1 MAASMDYCPGGAEF
15 DEDDEFDDGFM
26 FGHDEI
32 NGFERSEAL
41 NVSNGN
47 TNHYE
52 DRGGFGTPSLNSK
65 SPTTKSVALERKMK
79 EATTVGAD
87 DFRMAILRGNLE
99 AIKTFINKG
108 YKVNTVLKCGWTPL
122 MYAASSALP
131 QIVKFLIDNG
141 ADPHSHKDMYTV
153 LMAAC
158 GSAASSEEDILQCVS
173 YLLEKGV
180 NVNAHDRYHM
190 SPLMYACR
198 EGRVKVIS
206 KLLDNQ
212 ANINKQDSRGWT
224 SLSWAVSKNH
234 QGAVKFLV
242 ERGADIKKVHCDG
255 QTALDIAIAQDL
267 QAIIKLLGGD
277 TSNNSTSSL
286 SYSNSAFPTTNG
298 WTQPPNSSIPEVSG
312 PSKKAMI
319 YGELELFLTGLGLNH
334 LVQLFQEQQV
344 DFDMFLR
351 MTDEDLI
358 KVNLHYISNMYTVLM
373 AACGSA
379 ASSEEDILQCVSYLL
394 EKGVNVNAHDR
405 YHMSPLMYAC
415 REGRVKVISK
425 LLDNQANI
433 NKQDSRGWT
442 SLSWAVSKNH
452 QGAVKLLVER
462 GADIKKV
469 HCDGQTALDIA
480 IAQDLQAIIKLLGGD
495 TSNNSNNSLSY
506 SNSAFPITNGWTQP
520 PNSSIPEVSGPSKK
534 AMIYGELELFLTGL
548 GLNHLV
554 QLFQE
559 QQVDFDM
566 FLRMTD
572 EDLIKMGIQQ
582 IGVRK
587 KILDGIHMVHKR
599 EWEKESLPTVKYNKK
614 MRQVCVEAVAIAAN
628 ISKHIKYLGSTIH
641 YIADQ
646 VTGNSSV
653 LEIQDGA
660 TPKQLQKHCEETLA
674 NVELLQKELDS
685 FLGGNPCSFDFVN
698 RDPLMT
704 LISKARCHRDYLE
717 LLPLNAH
724 MTRV

>member
-1 MAASMDYCPGGAEF
+1 MDYCPGGAEF

-65 SPTTKSVALERKMK
+65 SPKTKSVALERKMK

-87 DFRMAILRGNLE
+87 DFRMAILRGNLD

-108 YKVNTVLKCGWTPL
+108 YKVNTVLKCGWPPL

-141 ADPHSHKDMYTV
+141 ADPHSHKD
-153 LMAAC
+153 
-158 GSAASSEEDILQCVS
+158 
-173 YLLEKGV
+173 
-180 NVNAHDRYHM
+180 
-190 SPLMYACR
+190 
-198 EGRVKVIS
+198 
-206 KLLDNQ
+206 
-212 ANINKQDSRGWT
+212 
-224 SLSWAVSKNH
+224 
-234 QGAVKFLV
+234 
-242 ERGADIKKVHCDG
+242 
-255 QTALDIAIAQDL
+255 
-267 QAIIKLLGGD
+267 
-277 TSNNSTSSL
+277 
-286 SYSNSAFPTTNG
+286 
-298 WTQPPNSSIPEVSG
+298 
-312 PSKKAMI
+312 
-319 YGELELFLTGLGLNH
+319 
-334 LVQLFQEQQV
+334 
-344 DFDMFLR
+344 
-351 MTDEDLI
+351 
-358 KVNLHYISNMYTVLM
+358 MYTVLM

-614 MRQVCVEAVAIAAN
+614 MSCVEAVAIAAN

-674 NVELLQKELDS
+674 NVELLQKELDRLSSRLQKVFQKRNVDPPDLVTSPKRRKSRVNYKRVLVASAVCVPVGVALYYNKDNVINHFHRIFS
-685 FLGGNPCSFDFVN
+685 F
-698 RDPLMT
+698 T
-704 LISKARCHRDYLE
+704 
-717 LLPLNAH
+717 
-724 MTRV
+724 